1 MRIGRWINVILAILL
16 LNIVLVASCRQTT
29 TQTVSVPV
37 PTITA
42 SDANNLIAQ
51 NVGNQ
56 NFVILD
62 VRPADDY
69 TSRHIAGAI
78 DISYESAQF
87 KNDVTKLD
95 RNKQYLVYCQ
105 TGVNSASRCPNNGRA
120 WIQRCSRYYRRVCSM
135 GSGRIY
141 DLRMPGYGYQP
152 VKPEAQRGVQSWR
165 EQK

>member
-1 MRIGRWINVILAILL
+1 MRIRRWINVILAILL
-16 LNIVLVASCRQTT
+16 LNIVLVAGCRQTT

-62 VRPADDY
+62 VRPADNY
-69 TSRHIAGAI
+69 TSRHIPGAI
-78 DISYESAQF
+78 DINYESANF
-87 KNDVTKLD
+87 KKDVTKLD

-105 TGVNSASRCPNNGRA
+105 TGVNSATAAQIMAGLGFKDVQDITGGYAAWVQAGFMTCGCPGTV
-120 WIQRCSRYYRRVCSM
+120 ISQ
-135 GSGRIY
+135 
-141 DLRMPGYGYQP
+141 
-152 VKPEAQRGVQSWR
+152 
-165 EQK
+165 

>member
-1 MRIGRWINVILAILL
+1 MRIRRWISIMLAILL
-16 LNIVLVASCRQTT
+16 FNIVLLASCQQTT

-51 NVGNQ
+51 NIGNQ

-62 VRPADDY
+62 VRTPDEY
-69 TSRHIAGAI
+69 TTRHIAGAI

-87 KNDVTKLD
+87 KNEVTKLD

-105 TGVNSASRCPNNGRA
+105 TGVNSATAAQIMAGLGFKDIQNISGGYAA
-120 WIQRCSRYYRRVCSM
+120 WVQA
-135 GSGRIY
+135 
-141 DLRMPGYGYQP
+141 GYMTCGCTGTIISQ
-152 VKPEAQRGVQSWR
+152 
-165 EQK
+165 

>member
-1 MRIGRWINVILAILL
+1 MRIRRWISIMLAILL
-16 LNIVLVASCRQTT
+16 FNIVLLASCQQTT

-51 NVGNQ
+51 NIGNQ

-69 TSRHIAGAI
+69 TSRHIPGAI

-87 KNDVTKLD
+87 KTDVTKLN

-105 TGVNSASRCPNNGRA
+105 TGVNSATAAQIMARLGFKDVQDITGGYAAWVQAGYMTCGCPGT
-120 WIQRCSRYYRRVCSM
+120 IISQ
-135 GSGRIY
+135 
-141 DLRMPGYGYQP
+141 
-152 VKPEAQRGVQSWR
+152 
-165 EQK
+165 